1 MRFPSLRHL
10 LFVCLFAA
18 AGSVSPLSSYAQQ
31 GTGSKGPVPVI
42 VSPVA
47 LKPFSDQ
54 VEALG
59 TTKANETISVTA
71 DTSEKIAAIHF
82 EDGQAVRK
90 GDLLVTLDKDEEEA
104 QLRSAEAQLS
114 EAESAYNRAKNLQ
127 DSSAL
132 SKGTLQERLA
142 VLKQSEASV
151 EAIRARLAKLSI
163 TAPFEGVLGL
173 REVSV
178 GGLVQ
183 PGDKITTLDD
193 LSQIKVDFD
202 VPAVHLSSL
211 RPGLNIIGKVDA
223 FSDREFRG
231 EVRTINT
238 QIDPVTRTVRVRAV
252 LPNNDLLLKPGLL
265 MTISLLVKEREA
277 LLIPEEAVIKRG
289 NKNFVYVVAVEEGKS
304 LVRQKEITI
313 GSRKPGDVE
322 VLSGLSQDEQV
333 VTHGINKIND
343 GAEVSINAT
352 ETNDEPLQDLLKKAQ
367 NKEVQ
372 EKKAE

>member
-1 MRFPSLRHL
+1 MRLSALRIFASLSL
-10 LFVCLFAA
+10 LTAPGVLCAA
-18 AGSVSPLSSYAQQ
+18 AYAQ
-31 GTGSKGPVPVI
+31 GPGSGPKGPVPVI
-42 VSPVA
+42 VSAAA

-59 TTKANETISVTA
+59 TTKANETIAVTA

-104 QLRSAEAQLS
+104 QLRSAEAQMS

-142 VLKQSEASV
+142 ALKQSEASV

-163 TAPFEGVLGL
+163 AAPFDGVLGL

-178 GGLVQ
+178 GALIQ

-211 RPGLNIIGKVDA
+211 EPGLKIVGKVDA
-223 FSDREFRG
+223 FGHREFRG

-252 LPNNDLLLKPGLL
+252 LPNNDLQLKPGLL
-265 MTISLLVKEREA
+265 MTIVLLVKEREA
-277 LLIPEEAVIKRG
+277 LLIPEESLVKRG
-289 NKNFVYVVAVEEGKS
+289 NKNFVYVVASEEGKT
-304 LVRQKEITI
+304 LARQKEITI
-313 GSRKPGDVE
+313 GARKPGDVE
-322 VLSGLSQDEQV
+322 VLSGLAQGDQV
-333 VTHGINKIND
+333 VTHGVNKISD
-343 GAEVSINAT
+343 GAEVSISAT
-352 ETNDEPLQDLLKKAQ
+352 ETNDESLQDLLKQAQ
-367 NKEVQ
+367 NKEAE

>member
-1 MRFPSLRHL
+1 MTFTPLRHFFFL
-10 LFVCLFAA
+10 SLLFAA
-18 AGSVSPLSSYAQQ
+18 GSFSFTVHAQGAGP
-31 GTGSKGPVPVI
+31 KGPVSVI
-42 VSPVA
+42 TAPA
-47 LKPFSDQ
+47 TLKPFSDQ

-59 TTKANETISVTA
+59 TTKANETIAVTA
-71 DTSEKIAAIHF
+71 DTSEKIASIHF
-82 EDGQAVRK
+82 DDGQAVHK

-142 VLKQSEASV
+142 ALKQSEASV

-163 TAPFEGVLGL
+163 TAPFDGQLGL

-178 GGLVQ
+178 GALVQ

-202 VPAVHLSSL
+202 VPAVHLSAL
-211 RPGLNIIGKVDA
+211 KPGLNIIGKVDA
-223 FSDREFRG
+223 FGDREFRG
-231 EVRTINT
+231 EVKTVNT

-252 LPNNDLLLKPGLL
+252 LPNADLLLKPGLL
-265 MTISLLVKEREA
+265 MTINLLVDERES
-277 LLIPEEAVIKRG
+277 LLIPEEGLVKRG
-289 NKNFVYVVAVEEGKS
+289 NKNFVYVFVTEDGKTVA
-304 LVRQKEITI
+304 RQKEITI

-322 VLSGLSQDEQV
+322 VLSGLTNGEQII
-333 VTHGINKIND
+333 THGISKISE
-343 GAEVSINAT
+343 GAEITIGAT
-352 ETNDEPLQDLLKKAQ
+352 ETADEPLQELL
-367 NKEVQ
+367 KEVQ
-372 EKKAE
+372 EKKKQEKKAE